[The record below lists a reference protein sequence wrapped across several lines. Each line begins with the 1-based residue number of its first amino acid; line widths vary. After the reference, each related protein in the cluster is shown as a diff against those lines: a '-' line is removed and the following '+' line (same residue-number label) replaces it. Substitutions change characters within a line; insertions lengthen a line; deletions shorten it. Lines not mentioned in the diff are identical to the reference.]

1 MKDMINHEPFWP
13 DHPTVILANGSYP
26 TNDIPLEILN
36 GHGYLCCCDRAGL
49 TAIEHGLKPDAI
61 VGDGD
66 SMPLSG
72 QQALSG
78 IFHRVDEQEYNDLTK
93 ATLFVLAQG
102 RKQIVYLGATG
113 LREDHTIANIALMA
127 TYRRKLGVEPIMATD
142 YGWFSAHEGNH
153 VFKAFPGQ
161 QVSILSF
168 GCHKLSSK
176 GLKWDAYPYD
186 TLWQGTL
193 NEAVAPT
200 FEIDADGLYIIY
212 QTYEAK

>member
-93 ATLFVLAQG
+93 ATRFVLAQG

-113 LREDHTIANIALMA
+113 LREDHPIATIALLA